1 VVNFACPSRRS
12 PEVRRRL
19 VAQEYGRILVMSSV
33 AAIRIRRNAYLYG
46 GAKAGLDRLCEGMA
60 DSLDGTGVT
69 LQLLRRGRANP
80 DDEGPGAPSLHDR
93 SRRSRRLRDEGLE
106 TNDRVIW
113 SPPILRYA
121 FAMLRH
127 LPKPIW
133 RKVAER

>member
-1 VVNFACPSRRS
+1 MMFIY
-12 PEVRRRL
+12 RL
-19 VAQEYGRILVMSSV
+19 VVMSSV

-69 LQLLRRGRANP
+69 LQLLRPGVVRTRMTKGQAPLPFTTGP
-80 DDEGPGAPSLHDR
+80 DEVAGYVMR
-93 SRRSRRLRDEGLE
+93 GLE